1 MFAPS
6 PQEPALVAVEVT
18 GPEAPAAEP
27 RRQPIFVVCSPRPR
41 VGCTLIARLLVEY
54 LVNDGRRPLAFDVSP
69 DDRALARH
77 LPLQAVP
84 ASLADTRGEVALFD
98 RLILNDGAP
107 KVIDLA
113 ADQYDR
119 FFTVTGRIGFAGEA
133 KLRAIDMVVLF
144 VTLAGDRKCEDAYR
158 RLFMRRGAFTI
169 VPVVNAA
176 NERPGDRDP
185 VLPDGSLPPLRIARL
200 PPAPAGLVD
209 GPGFSFANALQR
221 PGEQPAIHE
230 WVERTFLAFRDLE
243 LRLQMAE
250 FADLFRLFAG

>member
-1 MFAPS
+1 MFARN
-6 PQEPALVAVEVT
+6 PQEPAPVAVEVT
-18 GPEAPAAEP
+18 ATEAPAAEP
-27 RRQPIFVVCSPRPR
+27 SRQPIFVVCSPRPR

-84 ASLADTRGEVALFD
+84 ATLADTRGEMALFD

-113 ADQYDR
+113 ADQFDR
-119 FFTVTGRIGFAGEA
+119 FFAVIGRIGFAGEA
-133 KLRAIDMVVLF
+133 KLRSIDVVVLF
-144 VTLAGDRKCEDAYR
+144 VTLAGDRKCEQAYG
-158 RLFMRRGAFTI
+158 RLFMRRGVFTV

-176 NERPGDRDP
+176 NERPGYGEP

-200 PPAPAGLVD
+200 PPSPAGLVD
-209 GPGFSFANALQR
+209 GPGFSFAEALR
-221 PGEQPAIHE
+221 RHVGEPAMHD
-230 WVERTFLAFRDLE
+230 WVAEAFLSFRDLE

-250 FADLFRLFAG
+250 FADLFRLF